1 MPRLEQELMIANELG
16 LHARASAKLV
26 QIAARYRSE
35 VTVQAGD
42 EAVDAKSILG
52 VLTLAA
58 VKGTPITIITEGD
71 DAEACLAEIALLVND
86 KFGEGK

>member
-1 MPRLEQELMIANELG
+1 MPKIEQELMISNELG

-26 QIAARYRSE
+26 QAASRFRCE
-35 VTVQAGD
+35 VSLRVGD

-58 VKGTPITIITEGD
+58 VKGTPVVIIAEGD
-71 DAEACLAEIALLVND
+71 DAEGALLVLAALVND

>member
-1 MPRLEQELMIANELG
+1 MPKLEQELLIANELG

-26 QIAARYRSE
+26 QTASRFRSE
-35 VTVQAGD
+35 VSIRVGD

-58 VKGTPITIITEGD
+58 VKGTTVAISADGE
-71 DAEACLAEIALLVND
+71 DAPAALAEIAALVND

>member
-1 MPRLEQELMIANELG
+1 MPRLEKELLISNELG

-35 VTVQAGD
+35 VTVRAGD

-58 VKGTPITIITEGD
+58 VKGTPIMIITEGE
-71 DAEACLAEIALLVND
+71 DAEACINEIAILVND